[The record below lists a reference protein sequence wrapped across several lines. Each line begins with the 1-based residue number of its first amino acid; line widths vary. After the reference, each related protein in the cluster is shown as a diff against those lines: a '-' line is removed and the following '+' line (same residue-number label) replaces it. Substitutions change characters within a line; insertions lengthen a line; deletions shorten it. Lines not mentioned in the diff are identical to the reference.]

1 MVIGKEGHRAA
12 DTGRGGALRH
22 RYARHAHTP
31 RMGEVT
37 IVGPSDDLGSL

>member
-22 RYARHAHTP
+22 RYTCHAHAP
-31 RMGEVT
+31 RVGEVT
-37 IVGPSDDLGSL
+37 AVGPSDDMGSL